1 MRCFLSPDG
10 FWRKPVSLSDISPLL
25 KKSVI
30 ACEDKWFY
38 YHPGFNPVSMVKAA
52 IDNIKARKIIRGG
65 STITMQIA
73 RMMEP
78 KDRTIKAKMIE
89 LLRAVQLELH
99 YSKDELLEIY
109 FNLAPYGGNIEGVG
123 AAAYFYFGSR
133 PIELTASQAALLT
146 SMPNNPNLYKPD
158 GDIQTVSK
166 KRDRVLTN
174 MLDNTVINLDDYH
187 EALDEEIR
195 YTRIKPPFLVAHHC
209 RKLVVDHP
217 RLTVIHSTIDM
228 KIQNVCEAAAAGSIN
243 ELKDL
248 GINNIAIVVLDN
260 SNSEVLALVGSNDY
274 FDDEKQGQ
282 VNGAF
287 APRSPGSTL
296 KPFVYTLAMDG
307 GIISPSAIMSDLP
320 VYFAGYS
327 PENFDKEY
335 RGVVRAADA
344 LKLSLNIPAVNL
356 CSQVGLKDFYGL
368 LKRGGISTLDRKYY
382 NYGLPL
388 ILGSCEINLLE
399 LVNLY
404 SSLARM
410 GIYTPPKYL
419 IDEPGADTLRI
430 FTAGT
435 SYIISDILSELKRPD
450 FPSCWEFSP
459 NIPKVAWKT
468 GTSYG
473 RKDAWSIGY
482 NPQYTVGV
490 WVGNFNGDSSPYLVG
505 AESAAPVLF
514 KIFES
519 LSSRVK
525 GGWFEKPSEVSERE
539 VCATSGKRPG
549 EFCDVTVKEL
559 YLPGVSP
566 EMKCDIH
573 KEILVDQS
581 TGYRLCR
588 FCAPGKTTVTRTIE
602 DWDPKTATWLVS
614 TGRLLSQIPDHNPEC
629 TGSIYGDRPV
639 IISPSEDM
647 TYIIRDHVSKQQ
659 QGILLDATAASG
671 TKDIYWFVDGTLY
684 GKAKPG
690 QTMFLYPRKGKH
702 ELTCVD
708 DRGRSTSIK
717 IEVL

>member
-1 MRCFLSPDG
+1 MKLVADN
-10 FWRKPVSLSDISPLL
+10 
-25 KKSVI
+25 
-30 ACEDKWFY
+30 
-38 YHPGFNPVSMVKAA
+38 PG
-52 IDNIKARKIIRGG
+52 
-65 STITMQIA
+65 
-73 RMMEP
+73 
-78 KDRTIKAKMIE
+78 
-89 LLRAVQLELH
+89 
-99 YSKDELLEIY
+99 
-109 FNLAPYGGNIEGVG
+109 
-123 AAAYFYFGSR
+123 
-133 PIELTASQAALLT
+133 LTA
-146 SMPNNPNLYKPD
+146 
-158 GDIQTVSK
+158 
-166 KRDRVLTN
+166 
-174 MLDNTVINLDDYH
+174 
-187 EALDEEIR
+187 
-195 YTRIKPPFLVAHHC
+195 
-209 RKLVVDHP
+209 
-217 RLTVIHSTIDM
+217 IHSTIDM
-228 KIQNVCEAAAAGSIN
+228 KVQSVCEAAAAGSMN

-260 SNSEVLALVGSNDY
+260 SNSEVLALVGSNNY
-274 FDDEKQGQ
+274 FDDDRQGQ
-282 VNGAF
+282 VNGAL

-296 KPFVYTLAMDG
+296 KPFVYALAMDKG
-307 GIISPSAIMSDLP
+307 MISPSAIMSDLP
-320 VYFAGYS
+320 VCFAGYS

-335 RGVVRAADA
+335 RGVVRVADA

-356 CSQVGLKDFYGL
+356 CSEVGLKDFYQL

-388 ILGSCEINLLE
+388 ILGSCEVNLLE
-399 LVNLY
+399 LANLY

-435 SYIISDILSELKRPD
+435 SYIVSDMLSELKRPD

-459 NIPKVAWKT
+459 NIPRVAWKT

-519 LSSRVK
+519 LSSRNR
-525 GGWFEKPSEVSERE
+525 GGWFEKPPEVSERE

-559 YLPGVSP
+559 YLPGISP
-566 EMKCDIH
+566 EAKCDIH
-573 KEILVDQS
+573 KEILVDKS

-588 FCAPGKTTVTRTIE
+588 FCAPGKTIATRIIE
-602 DWDPKTATWLVS
+602 DWNPKTATWLAS
-614 TGRLLSQIPDHNPEC
+614 TGRLLSPIPDHNPEC

-647 TYIIRDHVSKQQ
+647 TYIIRSHVSKEQ
-659 QGILLDATAASG
+659 QGILLDATAAAG
-671 TKDIYWFVDGTLY
+671 TKNIYWFIDGVLY
-684 GKAKPG
+684 GKARPG
-690 QTMFLYPRKGKH
+690 KTMFLYPQKGNH
-702 ELTCVD
+702 ELTCTD

-717 IEVL
+717 IEVTQ